1 MRSREEDAAII
12 SKNLKRLLS
21 EKGATQT
28 ELAKAIHENATTVN
42 MWFLGKSIPRF
53 SKFMKIA
60 EYFGCKVSDITE
72 SKELFNTDLALNQ
85 DEYWLVMEYRRLEQT
100 DKEMIR
106 RMIAYSQIGGELRE
120 HNQTEKRIQGP
131 GD

>member
-21 EKGATQT
+21 EKGETQA

-72 SKELFNTDLALNQ
+72 SKELFNTDLVLNQ
-85 DEYWLVMEYRRLEQT
+85 DEYWLVVEYRRLEQT

-120 HNQTEKRIQGP
+120 HNQAEKRLQGP

>member
-21 EKGATQT
+21 EKGVTQA

-53 SKFMKIA
+53 SKFVKIA
-60 EYFGCKVSDITE
+60 EYFGCKVSDLTE
-72 SKELFNTDLALNQ
+72 TKAWYDTELELSQ
-85 DEYWLVMEYRRLEQT
+85 DEYWLVRGYRQVSIA

-106 RMIAYSQIGGELRE
+106 RMIKYAQMGGDAGE
-120 HNQTEKRIQGP
+120 HHETEKRIQDP